1 MARRGR
7 KPKVNF
13 WQSSR
18 STIISGIIAIV
29 VIIGLFVIFNALP
42 ATQPAKQTESTK
54 TEQSNDQSTEK
65 STAKETPK
73 QDTSKQTTTKLPA
86 KHTVV
91 AGDSLWDISTKYYED
106 GYKWVLIA
114 TENKIANPN
123 LINPNQVLNIPKADT
138 KVREYTVAS
147 GDCLWSIAEKFYG
160 NGFDWTK
167 IRDMNPGKI
176 GILSNGEP
184 LITPGQTLVVP

>member
-1 MARRGR
+1 M
-7 KPKVNF
+7 
-13 WQSSR
+13 
-18 STIISGIIAIV
+18 
-29 VIIGLFVIFNALP
+29 
-42 ATQPAKQTESTK
+42 
-54 TEQSNDQSTEK
+54 
-65 STAKETPK
+65 
-73 QDTSKQTTTKLPA
+73 PA